1 MSNTSWECTKC
12 KQIYRQEAMP
22 GSCHFCGG
30 TLFIKRENRGN
41 VSSGGGGFSH
51 FIGTIIGTIIGL
63 TLGFAY
69 RAIKSV
75 FISIKN
81 KDKKQ

>member
-1 MSNTSWECTKC
+1 MSNTSWECTQC
-12 KQIYRQEAMP
+12 KQIYNQESMP

-30 TLFIKRENRGN
+30 TLFLKREKRNIISN
-41 VSSGGGGFSH
+41 GGGGFSR

-63 TLGFAY
+63 TIGFAY
-69 RAIKSV
+69 RAVKSV
-75 FISIKN
+75 FLSIKS